1 MYNPKQQPTMK
12 KFITLTFLLFT
23 LSTLCHA
30 FNFETIETNTW
41 NDFEGT
47 LGKGRIQLSLYRL
60 DNGQLKGSY
69 CYKKYESKIQ
79 LTGQITGDKIVIT
92 EFLNGKPN
100 GRFEG
105 KVFTDKLDRF
115 EGTWTDNSNTKSIE
129 FKLTLQSTCGSDF
142 GHRYS
147 DFYGTDDDVEKF
159 MKHVKTSILNSDKEW
174 IANHINYPL
183 KTTLFKGK
191 AITIKNKK
199 QLIDNFDQIFHQEFK
214 DKIKSLCVC
223 NMFNNYQG
231 VMLGDGQIW
240 INNRPNSTDDTF
252 NYIITAIFN
261 EGQI

>member
-1 MYNPKQQPTMK
+1 
-12 KFITLTFLLFT
+12 
-23 LSTLCHA
+23 
-30 FNFETIETNTW
+30 
-41 NDFEGT
+41 
-47 LGKGRIQLSLYRL
+47 
-60 DNGQLKGSY
+60 
-69 CYKKYESKIQ
+69 
-79 LTGQITGDKIVIT
+79 
-92 EFLNGKPN
+92 
-100 GRFEG
+100 
-105 KVFTDKLDRF
+105 
-115 EGTWTDNSNTKSIE
+115 
-129 FKLTLQSTCGSDF
+129 
-142 GHRYS
+142 
-147 DFYGTDDDVEKF
+147 

>member
-1 MYNPKQQPTMK
+1 MK
-12 KFITLTFLLFT
+12 KNIILTFLLFT

-30 FNFETIETNTW
+30 FNIETNTW
-41 NDFEGT
+41 TDFEGT

-60 DNGQLKGSY
+60 NNGQLKGNY

-79 LTGQITGDKIVIT
+79 LTGQITGEKIVIT

-105 KVFTDKLDRF
+105 KVFTNKLDKF

-129 FKLTLQSTCGSDF
+129 FKLTLKSTSVSDLS
-142 GHRYS
+142 HRYS

-159 MKHVKTSILNSDKEW
+159 MKYVKTSILNGDKEW

-183 KTTLFKGK
+183 KTTLFKDK

-231 VMLGDGQIW
+231 VMLGNGQIW
-240 INNRPNSTDDTF
+240 INNRPNSTDNKFDYTIAAIN
-252 NYIITAIFN
+252 NY
-261 EGQI
+261 

>member
-1 MYNPKQQPTMK
+1 MFTPKRQPIMK

-23 LSTLCHA
+23 LSSLCQA
-30 FNFETIETNTW
+30 FDFETHKWT
-41 NDFEGT
+41 DFEGT

-60 DNGQLKGSY
+60 DNGQLKGNY

-79 LTGQITGDKIVIT
+79 LTGQITGDEIVIT

-100 GRFEG
+100 GRFVG

-115 EGTWTDNSNTKSIE
+115 EGTWTDKSNTKSIE
-129 FKLTLQSTCGSDF
+129 FKLTLQSICVSDF

-159 MKHVKTSILNSDKEW
+159 MKYVKTSILNGDKEW

-183 KTTLFKGK
+183 KTTVFKDK
-191 AITIKNKK
+191 AISIKNKK

-214 DKIKSLCVC
+214 VKIKSLCVC
-223 NMFNNYQG
+223 NMFINYQG

-240 INNRPNSTDDTF
+240 INNRTNSTHDKFD
-252 NYIITAIFN
+252 YIITAIN
-261 EGQI
+261 N